1 MTAASR
7 GVPSAAQGT
16 ARPARPSA
24 LIAGVLGC
32 LALVVVVASFWLGA
46 MAHQLHG
53 GGVQLLIAVPFVVVG
68 LLIVLRQPGNRMGWL
83 LLVGGVFIELNFAA
97 SFYVELVYRQG
108 SHLPFGAVALV
119 LQPSWAPAIVC
130 FGLSIML
137 FPDGRLP
144 YPWLRW
150 LLRPYLGFGAVWVAG
165 AVAITVNAIV
175 AGQVRVDA
183 TGNLVSLDNPGGG
196 TAWWGVVEIA
206 FFALLIVVAIA
217 SLAGQAVRFRRSTG
231 ERRQQLKWLL
241 YGTVAMAPGLILAVA
256 FGDDTGFLG
265 VVSGFGFVVVAA
277 LPLSIGVAVLRY
289 RLYDIDR
296 LISRTLAY
304 SVVTALLV
312 GGYIGLV
319 LLVTR
324 VLPFSSTVGVAVST
338 LAAAAVFNPL
348 RRRVQHLVDRRF
360 NRARYDADLIVAA
373 FAARLQDATRPDSA
387 ETDLCAT
394 VQQAL
399 EPAHLSLWTWMG
411 TRT

>member
-1 MTAASR
+1 
-7 GVPSAAQGT
+7 VPSAAQGT

-24 LIAGVLGC
+24 LIADLLGC

-53 GGVQLLIAVPFVVVG
+53 GGVQLLIAVPLVVVG

-304 SVVTALLV
+304 GVVTALLV

-338 LAAAAVFNPL
+338 LAAAAAFNPL

-394 VQQAL
+394 VQRAL

-411 TRT
+411 D